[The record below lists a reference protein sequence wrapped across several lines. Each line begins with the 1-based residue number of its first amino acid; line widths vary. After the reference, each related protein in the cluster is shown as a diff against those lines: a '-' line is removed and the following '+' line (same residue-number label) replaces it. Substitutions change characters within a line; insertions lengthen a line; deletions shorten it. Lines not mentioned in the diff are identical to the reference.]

1 MAKFFDF
8 AFPLH
13 SSTAATKKFS
23 VGEPLGFVDSGVS
36 GAFPIRMLFGAL
48 VEVFGVP
55 CVEATIHT
63 LQNVNI
69 EGHV

>member
-1 MAKFFDF
+1 
-8 AFPLH
+8 
-13 SSTAATKKFS
+13 
-23 VGEPLGFVDSGVS
+23 
-36 GAFPIRMLFGAL
+36 MLFGAL